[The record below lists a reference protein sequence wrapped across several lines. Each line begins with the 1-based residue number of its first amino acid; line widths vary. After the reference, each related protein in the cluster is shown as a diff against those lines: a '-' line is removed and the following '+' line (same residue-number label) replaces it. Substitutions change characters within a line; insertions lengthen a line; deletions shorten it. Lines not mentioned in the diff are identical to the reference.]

1 MNPTP
6 LTADDSP
13 LAPRTRL
20 LIDDLHRQER
30 DKALVLPTDDP
41 LDPKRR
47 RRVELTH
54 DEMWAQPEAVRRTL
68 AKERR
73 AIAEVAA
80 VCAKRSLDRIVMVG
94 CGDSLASM
102 LAVRALYEQLLGI
115 PCEPIQALDFTYYY
129 AGTAGDRV
137 LVVALSSSGVTTRAV
152 EALLLARAQGA
163 LTLGLSNTPGSPV
176 MTEGDL
182 CLTVHAERKGWPTQ
196 ASTAAMMVLY
206 QLGLDLAR
214 AIHGGSAHIDD
225 LETALHRTPDNIA
238 QVLERHDGAVAAIA
252 EKEAHRHIY
261 LYSGGGPAYACAL
274 FGAAKVKECAT
285 SHAIAIPLEEYHHY
299 NSQKSGDPLFLI
311 APRGPS
317 LARALDTAM
326 DGRRWGGQVYAITT
340 EGDTMLS
347 GFVDQQLELPEMPEL
362 LVPMV
367 YTVPVQLFAYHTAM
381 AKFRQAQESAG
392 A

>member
-1 MNPTP
+1 MNQTP

-13 LAPRTRL
+13 LAPRARRL
-20 LIDDLHRQER
+20 IEELHRQER
-30 DKALVLPTDDP
+30 DKALILPTDDP

-47 RRVELTH
+47 RRVDFTH

-68 AKERR
+68 AMERS
-73 AIAEVAA
+73 AIAAIAA
-80 VCAKRSLDRIVMVG
+80 ACAKRSLDRIIMVG

-102 LAVRALYEQLLGI
+102 LAVRAMYEELLGI
-115 PCEPIQALDFTYYY
+115 PCEPIQALDFSYYY
-129 AGTAGDRV
+129 ARLARERV
-137 LVVALSSSGVTTRAV
+137 LVVVLSSSGVTTRTV
-152 EALLLARAQGA
+152 EALLLARTQGA

-176 MTEGDL
+176 LAEADL

-196 ASTAAMMVLY
+196 ASTAAMMLLY

-214 AIHGGSAHIDD
+214 AMRSDSAAIDS
-225 LETALHRTPDNIA
+225 LEVALHRTPDDIA
-238 QVLERHDGAVAAIA
+238 LVLQRCDGIVAGIA
-252 EKEAHRHIY
+252 EKEARRNMY
-261 LYSGGGPAYACAL
+261 LFAGGGPAYACAM

-285 SHAIAIPLEEYHHY
+285 SHALAIPLEEYHHY
-299 NSQKSGDPLFLI
+299 NSQKVGDPLFLI

-317 LARALDTAM
+317 VPRALDTAM
-326 DGRRWGGQVYAITT
+326 DGKRWGGQVYAITT
-340 EGDTMLS
+340 QGDTVLAGS
-347 GFVDQQLELPEMPEL
+347 ADQVIELPEMPEF

-367 YTVPVQLFAYHTAM
+367 YTVPVQLFAYHTSM

>member
-13 LAPRTRL
+13 LAPRARL
-20 LIDDLHRQER
+20 LIEDLHRQER
-30 DKALVLPTDDP
+30 EKALVLPTDDP
-41 LDPKRR
+41 LDAKRR
-47 RRVELTH
+47 HRVEHTRS
-54 DEMWAQPEAVRRTL
+54 EMWAQPEAVRRTL
-68 AKERR
+68 VKERR
-73 AIAEVAA
+73 AIAEAAA
-80 VCAKRSLDRIVMVG
+80 VCAKRPLDRIVMVG
-94 CGDSLASM
+94 CGDSLACMLGVRSM
-102 LAVRALYEQLLGI
+102 FEQLLGI

-129 AGTAGDRV
+129 AQTTGARV
-137 LVVALSSSGVTTRAV
+137 LVVVLSSSGVTTRAV

-176 MTEGDL
+176 MTEADL

-206 QLGLDLAR
+206 QFGLDLAR
-214 AIHGGSAHIDD
+214 ARGGGSTRVDD
-225 LETALHRTPDNIA
+225 LETALHRTPDSIA
-238 QVLERHDGAVAAIA
+238 QVLESCDGTVAAIA

-261 LYSGGGPAYACAL
+261 LYSGGGPAYACAM

-299 NSQKSGDPLFLI
+299 NSQKAGDPLFLI

-317 LARALDTAM
+317 LARALNTAV
-326 DGRRWGGQVYAITT
+326 DGRRWGGQVYAVTT
-340 EGDTMLS
+340 EGDTVLAGS
-347 GFVDQQLELPEMPEL
+347 VDQHLELPEMPEL

-381 AKFRQAQESAG
+381 AKFRRAEESAG
-392 A
+392 

>member
-1 MNPTP
+1 MIPTP

-13 LAPRTRL
+13 LAPRARSL
-20 LIDDLHRQER
+20 LADLQRQEHA
-30 DKALVLPTDDP
+30 KALVLPTDDP

-68 AKERR
+68 ANERR

-80 VCAKRSLDRIVMVG
+80 ACAKRSIERIVMVG
-94 CGDSLASM
+94 CGDSLACM
-102 LAVRALYEQLLGI
+102 LAVRAMYEELLRV
-115 PCEPIQALDFTYYY
+115 PCEPIQALDFNYYY
-129 AGTAGDRV
+129 ARTAGDRV

-176 MTEGDL
+176 MTEAEM

-206 QLGLDLAR
+206 QLGLDLGRAMRGNSAR
-214 AIHGGSAHIDD
+214 IDN
-225 LETALHRTPDNIA
+225 LETALHRTPDSIA
-238 QVLERHDGAVAAIA
+238 QVLQRHDAAVAAIA

-261 LYSGGGPAYACAL
+261 LYSGGGPAYACAQ

-326 DGRRWGGQVYAITT
+326 EGRRWGGQVYAVTT
-340 EGDTMLS
+340 EGDTTLS
-347 GFVDQQLELPEMPEL
+347 GFVDEQLELPEMPEF

-367 YTVPVQLFAYHTAM
+367 YTVPVQLFAYHTAI
-381 AKFRQAQESAG
+381 AKFRRAQESAG